1 MSQQDPFY
9 SDMDKTTNAQPK
21 PQASINWP
29 WLPGEYPTSW
39 PVVLSELSLMAIREI
54 VREELQNVL
63 KGDNNNGCTQ
73 GKTAQA
79 ECDNRS

>member
-9 SDMDKTTNAQPK
+9 NNYTGASTTNVQPNPAPAQ
-21 PQASINWP
+21 QFTMITQIN
-29 WLPGEYPTSW
+29 EQ
-39 PVVLSELSLMAIREI
+39 SLQTIRAI

-73 GKTAQA
+73 CKTAQA